1 MPNGVTTICKSGEE
15 AYRSYADRFPSF
27 RYRGMVRQLELM
39 EFKFTGELVRYS
51 MQLAMLLQLRNTDL
65 ISNEEFNKTKSRL
78 MRDYNIISDFTA

>member
-1 MPNGVTTICKSGEE
+1 
-15 AYRSYADRFPSF
+15 
-27 RYRGMVRQLELM
+27 
-39 EFKFTGELVRYS
+39 